1 MKKKNYFL
9 RALLIYCLVLALIL
23 GGGLVVLNR
32 FLVSYEASRPDGSVE
47 AYMDSHGR
55 EHWLGG
61 LQELINAGL
70 SEFTLATAAPED
82 FGLDRNGAITW
93 RSAGGDDSSKYYE
106 VRLGSAKI
114 CTLSLSQIEDV
125 GFGMHS
131 WAVTG
136 EEFHMPGGSDITIS
150 VPTGCTASINGV
162 EVGSGY
168 ISGMGSLELSPEHS
182 FDSAPSCDIYTIEN
196 MLGPAEIKAFSPEG
210 EELEARS
217 ISAAHVEFIP
227 EARESFSFCALE
239 SAAVTVNGQPLSADY
254 AVPVDL
260 GLGDNLGIVRYECD
274 GLFAQPSISVE
285 KAEAREMN
293 IGLSYIP
300 GAGDD
305 IDGALADFIEGFI
318 YAYVDFSANKNRS
331 ADANFA
337 VLAQYLDR
345 DSELYTL
352 TANTIENI
360 AWASTS
366 GLEYNSISYSDLIP
380 LGDGRYVC
388 SIYYD
393 ISYTLGV
400 NDLDVQTGNLIL
412 IEERGGGYCVSAMAA
427 GI

>member
-9 RALLIYCLVLALIL
+9 RALLIYCLILALIL
-23 GGGLVVLNR
+23 GAGLVVLNR

-47 AYMDSHGR
+47 AYMASQSR
-55 EHWLGG
+55 EHWLDG
-61 LQELINAGL
+61 LQELINAGF
-70 SEFTLATAAPED
+70 SEFTLSTAAPED
-82 FGLDRNGAITW
+82 FGLDRDGNIIW
-93 RSAGGDDSSKYYE
+93 RSAGGDDSTKYYD

-114 CTLSLSQIEDV
+114 CTLTLSQSESV

-136 EEFHMPGGSDITIS
+136 EEFQMPGGSDITIS

-162 EVGSGY
+162 EVDSSY
-168 ISGMGSLELSPEHS
+168 ISGMGTLGLTLEHA
-182 FDSAPSCDIYTIEN
+182 FDTAPGCDIYIIEN
-196 MLGPAEIKAFSPEG
+196 MLGPAEIKAFSPAG

-217 ISAAHVEFIP
+217 ISASEVEFIP
-227 EARESFSFCALE
+227 EAKEGFSFCALE
-239 SAAVTVNGQPLSADY
+239 NAQVMVNGQALSADY
-254 AVPVDL
+254 ASPVDL
-260 GLGDNLGIVRYECD
+260 GLGNGLGIVRYECD
-274 GLFAQPSISVE
+274 GLFTEPQISVDGANPYE
-285 KAEAREMN
+285 LN

-300 GAGDD
+300 GSGNNFDPE
-305 IDGALADFIEGFI
+305 LAEFIEGFI

-337 VLAQYLDR
+337 VLAGYLKQ

-360 AWASTS
+360 AWATTS

-380 LGDGRYVC
+380 LGNGRYVC

-400 NDLDVQTGNLIL
+400 NELDVQTGNLIL
-412 IEERGGGYCVSAMAA
+412 IEEQGGGYCVSAMAA